1 MTKRNKTIIILIV
14 MCLLVTA
21 AGVSFAWFIEGYL
34 SDKFSFAVAFVE
46 SKVSLYRAEDNNYDG
61 IPEIGTDG
69 KPLYT
74 FLGDSDNGSVK
85 LDDNGNPIIGNNGP
99 VYDGSVKVRF
109 DIRNMLP
116 TQIYVW
122 KIVIRNVGDV
132 KAKINADITVPLVDS
147 TKKSGIDV
155 LALSVNGGNKIYSGN
170 TYSLNESTGKYSQNI
185 MLIVGDPIEYSYKQ
199 DEVNPYSIKEY
210 ILAIEF
216 ESLENLNL
224 AGVGISADDYCAYMG
239 REYANL
245 ELSIRLEDDNKY

>member
-1 MTKRNKTIIILIV
+1 MTKRNKTIIIMIV
-14 MCLLVTA
+14 MCLLITA

-61 IPEIGTDG
+61 IPEIGADG
-69 KPLYT
+69 KPVFT

-116 TQIYVW
+116 TQTYVW

-132 KAKINADITVPLVDS
+132 KAKINADIAVPLSDP

-155 LALSVNGGNKIYSGN
+155 LALSVNGGDKIYSAKS
-170 TYSLNESTGKYSQNI
+170 YSLNESSGEYAQKI

-216 ESLENLNL
+216 ASLEKLNT
-224 AGVGISADDYCAYMG
+224 AGVNITAEEYNAY
-239 REYANL
+239 RSRVYSNL